1 MEKRA
6 FSTASREEVNIDLLV
21 SEGAI
26 PTDMYG
32 TVLISTACGTIN
44 SNGLPYQPLN
54 PDGSEN
60 EEYGSPL
67 INGDGF
73 ILKFDLNTAGKVN
86 LQTGLLKPPC
96 YFADLATSTQ
106 TSPNNP
112 YKDLA

>member
-32 TVLISTACGTIN
+32 VVLISTACGTIN

-60 EEYGSPL
+60 EEYGSPSSMEM
-67 INGDGF
+67 
-73 ILKFDLNTAGKVN
+73 DL
-86 LQTGLLKPPC
+86 
-96 YFADLATSTQ
+96 F
-106 TSPNNP
+106 
-112 YKDLA
+112 